1 MILGAI
7 DVGSNSVKLLVASVS
22 NGRIRVLD
30 QRSAVMRLGGRIDR
44 TRLLATSAQDRTIAL
59 LRKYRRLCERHE
71 VERMVAVGT
80 EALRVARNGL
90 RFAERV
96 RREAGV
102 PLRILAGRDEARLAF
117 LGATSG
123 RPERRVAAIDIGGG
137 STELMFGAPGKIRGE
152 ASLPLG
158 AVRLTET
165 HLKSDPP
172 TLAERLSM
180 LQAVNE
186 TLGRLP
192 ESVRR
197 GAKAAGILLGIGG
210 TCINVAR
217 MVKPSARPEGR
228 KVGLEAL
235 EDILNR
241 LAELPLAK
249 RKKVPGIDPTRA
261 DIILGGARIL
271 VETMKKLGIGSFTA
285 TIHGLR
291 RGLILETA
299 NS

>member
-22 NGRIRVLD
+22 KGRVRDLD

-44 TRLLATSAQDRTIAL
+44 TRRLAPAAQDRTIAL
-59 LRKYRRLCERHE
+59 IRRYRRLCERHDAD
-71 VERMVAVGT
+71 RIVAVGT
-80 EALRVARNGL
+80 EALRVARNG
-90 RFAERV
+90 RSFAERC
-96 RREAGV
+96 RKEAGV

-123 RPERRVAAIDIGGG
+123 RRERRVAAIDIGGG
-137 STELMFGAPGKIRGE
+137 STELMYGAPGKIRGE

-186 TLGRLP
+186 SLRNLP
-192 ESVRR
+192 ETVRR

-210 TCINVAR
+210 TCVNVAR
-217 MVKPSARPEGR
+217 MVKPSAHPEGR
-228 KVGLEAL
+228 TVGLEAL

-241 LAELPLAK
+241 LAELPLSK
-249 RKKVPGIDPTRA
+249 RRKVPGIDPDRA
-261 DIILGGARIL
+261 DIILAGARIL
-271 VETMKKLGIGSFTA
+271 VETMKKLGIDSFTA

-291 RGLILETA
+291 RGMILESA
-299 NS
+299 KA